1 MRGQQPYFREH
12 LLYINGEWVPQTD
25 GEVMEDR
32 NPADGSV
39 MAMVHMGGRQDA
51 EKALGGGLCSQ
62 REVGRPQPPMSGSG
76 YCSGPPTR
84 WRPRAEGLTQL
95 MIAESGS
102 ARYKAWGEVM
112 GSAGILRVAA
122 GECRRLHGEVLQ
134 PGGPGQMS
142 MAVRS
147 PLGVVLGITP
157 FNYPMILAIKKL
169 AYALAAGN
177 TFILKPSPLTPA
189 TGLAIA
195 GVFEAAGLPAGVLN
209 VVPGRSEVIGDML
222 VDDPRVRMVTFTG
235 SSAVGRSIA
244 VRAARDLKKVAME
257 LGGKNPLIV
266 LKDFDPVQAADIA
279 AYGAFC
285 HQGQVCMATSRIIV
299 EGDSYQPFC
308 DALGPPA
315 EGLKVGDPREEDT
328 IIGPLIQPEK
338 WKFIDGQI
346 EDALSKGAKLLTG
359 GRHEGPW
366 YWPTVLAGVTP
377 EMRIF
382 HEETFGPVTSVVRA
396 KDPEEALALC
406 NDNEYGLSAALLTH
420 NLELGLVP
428 GTADGG
434 GYGAHQR
441 HHLPQRHHRAL
452 RRREVQR
459 LRP

>member
-1 MRGQQPYFREH
+1 MLPG
-12 LLYINGEWVPQTD
+12 
-25 GEVMEDR
+25 
-32 NPADGSV
+32 AS
-39 MAMVHMGGRQDA
+39 
-51 EKALGGGLCSQ
+51 
-62 REVGRPQPPMSGSG
+62 GRPPP
-76 YCSGPPTR
+76 PDVR
-84 WRPRAEGLTQL
+84 ERILLRAADEMEARAAELTDL

-102 ARYKAWGEVM
+102 ARYKARGEVM

-169 AYALAAGN
+169 AYVLAAGN

-195 GVFEAAGLPAGVLN
+195 EVFEAAGLPAGVLN

-299 EGDSYQPFC
+299 EGDGYQPFC
-308 DALGPPA
+308 DALVRRA
-315 EGLKVGDPREEDT
+315 EGLKVGDPREEDFPRGDLRPGDVGDAGQRPGG
-328 IIGPLIQPEK
+328 GP
-338 WKFIDGQI
+338 
-346 EDALSKGAKLLTG
+346 
-359 GRHEGPW
+359 
-366 YWPTVLAGVTP
+366 
-377 EMRIF
+377 
-382 HEETFGPVTSVVRA
+382 GPVQRQRIRTVCRPA
-396 KDPEEALALC
+396 DPQSGA
-406 NDNEYGLSAALLTH
+406 
-420 NLELGLVP
+420 GLVH
-428 GTADGG
+428 GAADGG
-434 GYGAHQR
+434 GHGAHQR
-441 HHLPQRHHRAL
+441 YYLPQRHYGTL